1 MFNIKINLYTFLI
14 RNDLSIL
21 EACNYLG
28 IIIPRF
34 CYHEGLSVVGNCRV
48 CLVEINTLL
57 KVVPSCAT
65 PLVNFMEIFINTPR
79 VKKARENVLE
89 LLLLNHPLDCPIC
102 DQGGECDLQDQVK
115 EFGILQSRVSTFK
128 RGVENKIFD
137 NVVKTIMT
145 RCIHCTRCVRFGMEL
160 VGVSF
165 LGTFNRGK
173 YTEIGNYTNRINF
186 SEISGNVVDLCPVG
200 ALTLKPNAF
209 QSRPW
214 ELKCL
219 ESIDLTDGLGSNI
232 YITFKGTEILQIYPK
247 INKTLNSLWISNKA
261 RFYFDSLKY
270 SRLKNVYHARA
281 LVSGIKLSSG
291 FGPWSPKISTS
302 FTKKNYSEKPSVLF
316 LVNEEMDLKALNILK
331 NISQVYS
338 VTMKLRSVVKA
349 NKSYNY
355 YLNWLNNKV
364 VIFNEKVKT
373 FVLLSTN
380 IRIENA
386 IINMK
391 IRTKYLHKYINV
403 INFGNKFSSTF
414 SMLFVNL
421 TLNVLLSI
429 FEAKSFHF
437 SKKIFCQ
444 KNPIFIVGESFLQ
457 RFLNKM
463 VLIQHIL
470 KFNPSSYFLIINLQ
484 NNTESN
490 NYLNIKS
497 LTKKDFVKN
506 PFLVCF
512 NLKMTSFV
520 NKILNNLPKQSK
532 ILWFHSYMLD
542 FNLGKKQQHN
552 DIIFIPLMS
561 SFEDLGIF
569 INLEHRPQGK
579 LRAFSPTP
587 ENSIITW
594 LSWFI
599 KQNDLVPEA
608 KFRLD
613 QRNHLNFFLELSKKS
628 KSFNNFKVNFL
639 KYNLLINKFA
649 YGYFI
654 KYPFKSIFE
663 DFYLNNSSTNSS
675 RLMHKLSWDIQKK
688 KKNF

>member
-28 IIIPRF
+28 IVIPRF
-34 CYHEGLSVVGNCRV
+34 CYHEGLSIVGNCRV

-89 LLLLNHPLDCPIC
+89 ILLLNHPLDCPIC

-115 EFGILQSRVSTFK
+115 EYGIAHSRVTTFK

-145 RCIHCTRCVRFGMEL
+145 RCIHCTRCVRFGIEL

-173 YTEIGNYTNRINF
+173 YTEIGNYTNKINF

-200 ALTLKPNAF
+200 ALTLKSNAF

-214 ELKCL
+214 ELKCV

-232 YITFKGTEILQIYPK
+232 YVTFKGTEILQIYPK
-247 INKTLNSLWISNKA
+247 INKTLNSSWISNKA
-261 RFYFDSLKY
+261 RFYFDSIKY
-270 SRLKNVYHARA
+270 SRLKSVYHARYH
-281 LVSGIKLSSG
+281 SNGIKLDSG
-291 FGPWSPKISTS
+291 FGSWNPKIDKS
-302 FTKKNYSEKPSVLF
+302 SVLF

-331 NISQVYS
+331 NISQIYP
-338 VTMKLRSVVKA
+338 VTIKLRSVI
-349 NKSYNY
+349 KSSKSSNY

-364 VIFNEKVKT
+364 VIFNDKVKT

-391 IRTKYLHKYINV
+391 IRTKYLHKHISV
-403 INFGNKFSSTF
+403 INLGNKFSSTF
-414 SMLFVNL
+414 SLLFVNL
-421 TLNVLLSI
+421 TLNILLSI
-429 FEAKSFHF
+429 FEAKNVHF

-444 KNPIFIVGESFLQ
+444 KNPIFIIGESFLQ

-463 VLIQHIL
+463 TLIQHIL
-470 KFNPSSYFLIINLQ
+470 KFNPSSYFLTVNLK

-490 NYLNIKS
+490 SYLNIKS
-497 LTKKDFVKN
+497 LTKNDFINN

-512 NLKMTSFV
+512 NLKMTTSIS
-520 NKILNNLPKQSK
+520 KILNNLAKFSK
-532 ILWFHSYMLD
+532 ILWFHSFMSD
-542 FNLGKKQQHN
+542 FNLGSKKN
-552 DIIFIPLMS
+552 YNNITFLPLAS
-561 SFEDLGIF
+561 YFEDLGIY
-569 INLEHRPQGK
+569 INMEHRAQGQ
-579 LRAFSPTP
+579 LRESSSLK

-594 LSWFI
+594 LFWFI
-599 KQNDLVPEA
+599 KQNNLIINA
-608 KFRLD
+608 KSRFTQKD
-613 QRNHLNFFLELSKKS
+613 HLNFFLEMSKKP
-628 KSFNNFKVNFL
+628 KFFNQFQPTFIN
-639 KYNLLINKFA
+639 YNLFVNKFSS
-649 YGYFI
+649 GYFL
-654 KYPFKSIFE
+654 KYPFKSVFE
-663 DFYLNNSSTNSS
+663 DFYLNNSSTSNS
-675 RLMHKLSWDIQKK
+675 RLMHKLSWNLQKK
-688 KKNF
+688 YNNFK